1 MPVCSS
7 PALFSLDHHQH
18 SHDPVLRRRIRF
30 TGISRALDILTRPGF
45 ACRLPSIRVV
55 ISSFRST
62 HYRLITFAP
71 EENLLR
77 AWLQLQKWLQ
87 KEVEGVS
94 SLGISHTVSM
104 HPGYAFYPVTDSLL
118 DLTEE
123 QVKDILSSA
132 GTVTKF
138 RLMMNPETGKPKGYG
153 FADFADADAAAS
165 AVRNL
170 NDYEVM
176 GRKIRVDWPHNNEK
190 DSVPEDYSQPQI
202 PVPDLGAQQQP
213 SAPLPPLPPGVE
225 LPPHMDCPNAISQ
238 TLSALP
244 PNQLLDVLAQ
254 MKSLVM
260 ADPARATELL
270 RQAPQLAY
278 AIFQALLL
286 MNLVDYSTLGTV
298 VEQAAQPAAAA
309 PPPPPATQAFQ
320 PFPAVPGQ
328 IATPPMVN
336 TPFAPQPAPQPA
348 VPGQEELL
356 QQVLTMPQATIDAL
370 PPVERSQIMLLRQQ
384 LMQGAMR

>member
-1 MPVCSS
+1 ME
-7 PALFSLDHHQH
+7 LWL
-18 SHDPVLRRRIRF
+18 I
-30 TGISRALDILTRPGF
+30 IS
-45 ACRLPSIRVV
+45 
-55 ISSFRST
+55 
-62 HYRLITFAP
+62 
-71 EENLLR
+71 
-77 AWLQLQKWLQ
+77 
-87 KEVEGVS
+87 
-94 SLGISHTVSM
+94 
-104 HPGYAFYPVTDSLL
+104 

-170 NDYEVM
+170 NDYEIM

-190 DSVPEDYSQPQI
+190 DSMPDDYSQPAAPI
-202 PVPDLGAQQQP
+202 PSQDTQMGAQQ
-213 SAPLPPLPPGVE
+213 SAVPLPPLPPGVE
-225 LPPHMDCPNAISQ
+225 LPPHLDCPNAISQ
-238 TLSALP
+238 TLSSLP
-244 PNQLLDVLAQ
+244 PNQLLDVLTQ

-260 ADPARATELL
+260 TDPARATELL

-286 MNLVDYSTLGTV
+286 MNLVDYSTLGSV
-298 VEQAAQPAAAA
+298 VEQAAQPAPATAA
-309 PPPPPATQAFQ
+309 PPPPPSAAQAFQ

-328 IATPPMVN
+328 ISTPPMVN
-336 TPFAPQPAPQPA
+336 TPFAPQPAAQPA
-348 VPGQEELL
+348 VPGQDELL
-356 QQVLTMPQATIDAL
+356 QQVLAMPQQTIDAL

>member
-1 MPVCSS
+1 M
-7 PALFSLDHHQH
+7 A
-18 SHDPVLRRRIRF
+18 
-30 TGISRALDILTRPGF
+30 
-45 ACRLPSIRVV
+45 
-55 ISSFRST
+55 
-62 HYRLITFAP
+62 
-71 EENLLR
+71 
-77 AWLQLQKWLQ
+77 
-87 KEVEGVS
+87 
-94 SLGISHTVSM
+94 
-104 HPGYAFYPVTDSLL
+104 

-170 NDYEVM
+170 NDYEIM

-190 DSVPEDYSQPQI
+190 DTMPDDYPQPAPI
-202 PVPDLGAQQQP
+202 PVPEVQMGAPQQ

-225 LPPHMDCPNAISQ
+225 VPPHLDCPNAISQ
-238 TLSALP
+238 TLSSLP

-286 MNLVDYSTLGTV
+286 MNLVDYSTLGSV
-298 VEQAAQPAAAA
+298 VEQAAQPAPAAA
-309 PPPPPATQAFQ
+309 APPPATQAFQ
-320 PFPAVPGQ
+320 PFPGQ
-328 IATPPMVN
+328 ISTPPMVN
-336 TPFAPQPAPQPA
+336 TPFAPQPAAQPA
-348 VPGQEELL
+348 MPGQDELL
-356 QQVLTMPQATIDAL
+356 QQVLTMPQSAVDAL

>member
-1 MPVCSS
+1 MI
-7 PALFSLDHHQH
+7 F
-18 SHDPVLRRRIRF
+18 
-30 TGISRALDILTRPGF
+30 
-45 ACRLPSIRVV
+45 
-55 ISSFRST
+55 SFRST
-62 HYRLITFAP
+62 HYRLIYLAP
-71 EENLLR
+71 EDNLLL

-87 KEVEGVS
+87 KEGEGVF
-94 SLGISHTVSM
+94 SLGISHTVSI
-104 HPGYAFYPVTDSLL
+104 HPPCVIYPVTDSLP

-202 PVPDLGAQQQP
+202 PVPDMGAQQQP

-225 LPPHMDCPNAISQ
+225 LPPHLDCPNAISQ

-309 PPPPPATQAFQ
+309 PPPPATPAFQ